1 VLKKVAF
8 TMYPVVDVA
17 RARQFYEETLGLT
30 AGLHGNR
37 GDQWWIEYDL
47 PGGGCFA
54 ITNFT
59 GNTPSTGAG
68 GTIAFEVEDLD
79 ALVAHLKAK
88 DTKFLGETVRGPNCR
103 MITCQDSEGNAIVLH
118 QINPKS

>member
-1 VLKKVAF
+1 MLKKVAF
-8 TMYPVVDVA
+8 TMYPVSDVA
-17 RARQFYEETLGLT
+17 RARQFYEGALGLT
-30 AGLHGNR
+30 AGLKGNR

-54 ITNFT
+54 ITNFLPNKPDA
-59 GNTPSTGAG
+59 GGG
-68 GTIAFEVEDLD
+68 GTIAFEVDDLD
-79 ALVAHLKAK
+79 SLIADLETRE
-88 DTKFLGETVRGPNCR
+88 TKFLGEIVHGPNCR

>member
-1 VLKKVAF
+1 MLRKVAF
-8 TMYPVVDVA
+8 TMYPVRDVA
-17 RARQFYEETLGLT
+17 RAREFYEGALGL
-30 AGLHGNR
+30 APGLKGNR

-59 GNTPSTGAG
+59 GNTPGTGTG
-68 GTIAFEVEDLD
+68 GIIAFEVEDLD
-79 ALVAHLKAK
+79 RLVAGLKAR
-88 DTKFLGETVRGPNCR
+88 DAQFLGDIVHGPNCR

-118 QINPKS
+118 QISPKH